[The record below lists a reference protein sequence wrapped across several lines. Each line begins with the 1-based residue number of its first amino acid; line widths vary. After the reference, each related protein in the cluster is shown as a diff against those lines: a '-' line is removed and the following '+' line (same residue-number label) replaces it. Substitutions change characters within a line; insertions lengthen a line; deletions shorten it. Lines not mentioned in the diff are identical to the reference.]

1 MKGGRMA
8 LKEYQVR
15 AEVVRK
21 TIDPFFNPKIHGS
34 QVITYYSCFFDIN
47 RLIPKM
53 MDMPIKNANPRNHE
67 NLTNTAVR
75 RDIRDEYLNDDSMF
89 HLKNSGITMN
99 VKYVDEVGD
108 GILRI
113 VVDEDEEKRHGIM
126 NGGTTFTVLKNVIS
140 ELQQDGYDLPRNKY
154 VKVEIRVGMDPKTVP
169 SISEGL
175 NTHAS
180 VTKASLLAL
189 DNKFDFI
196 KNALSKETYA
206 DRVSYRQYEDG
217 DVDVTRLLQYMT
229 ALNIHQYGKEDDNH
243 PIKSYSGKSSCVTA
257 FEKKEADYQSMS
269 GILPD
274 ILKLVDEIKLQAYSC
289 TANLRSSKYVIAAKN
304 KNDFSLLT
312 KNEVLSHN
320 ITDSILFPI
329 LGAFRCCLV
338 SGDNQL
344 HWRKPFNQVLGIF
357 DAVAPKMFRKIN
369 KIYKEVGDVNQVA
382 KLSSTWESMQD
393 ILNDVVEKELRK
405 VA

>member
-1 MKGGRMA
+1 MA

-53 MDMPIKNANPRNHE
+53 MDMPIKNTNPRNHE
-67 NLTNTAVR
+67 NIPNTAVK
-75 RDIRDEYLNDDSMF
+75 RDIRDEYLNDDSVF

-113 VVDEDEEKRHGIM
+113 VVDDDEEKRHGIM
-126 NGGTTFTVLKNVIS
+126 NGGTTFTVLKDIIS
-140 ELQQDGYDLPRNKY
+140 ELEKDGYDLPRNKY

-196 KNALSKETYA
+196 KDALSKETYA
-206 DRVSYRQYEDG
+206 DHISYRQYEEG
-217 DVDVTRLLQYMT
+217 DIDVTRLLQYMT
-229 ALNIHQYGKEDDNH
+229 ALNIHQYGQDDDNH

-257 FEKKEADYQSMS
+257 FGNKEADYHSMS

-274 ILKLVDEIKLQAYSC
+274 ILELVDEIRLEAHSC
-289 TANLRSSKYVIAAKN
+289 LATKRSSKYVIPSRN

-312 KNEVLSHN
+312 MDKVISHN
-320 ITDSILFPI
+320 IADAILFPI

-357 DAVAPKMFRKIN
+357 DAVAPKMFN
-369 KIYKEVGDVNQVA
+369 KIHKIYQEVGDVNQVA
-382 KLSSTWESMQD
+382 KLSSTWEAMYN
-393 ILNDVVEKELRK
+393 ILSNVVEKELRK